1 DGAIA
6 RLIICRLTRFH
17 RRSPHSIC
25 ERFKMSLTASPCITR
40 GRGGWL
46 GLTPWK
52 TLTSYPLPT
61 KLAHTALGQKFACR
75 RRCLGGRSPLCGGF
89 FVNRLSLRFLIY
101 HMSFLDRSR

>member
-1 DGAIA
+1 MGSIGRVAIGADGAIA

-25 ERFKMSLTASPCITR
+25 ERFKLSLAASPCITR

-52 TLTSYPLPT
+52 TCTSYPLPAF
-61 KLAHTALGQKFACR
+61 LAHSRLGQGS
-75 RRCLGGRSPLCGGF
+75 LGSEFHDLEFC
-89 FVNRLSLRFLIY
+89 VHSSL
-101 HMSFLDRSR
+101 D